1 MKIRWICAVLCG
13 LILSGATGVA
23 QAQIAAPVLR
33 DVVVDG
39 SLDEWPDHLEK
50 YPIRNHSGVYGA
62 TDIDD
67 VDLSTSDDLSPSFR
81 VGFDP
86 DENLLYVGVEV
97 RDDYLKVGN
106 DSRNTDACEVYVYGG
121 ARGDKRKLSNPL
133 QYVMVPG
140 GGSYGGQGNP
150 SLMGGEIGRTRTQG
164 AYSRKGDFTV
174 YEWAIEVF
182 EKFPKSTVDL
192 RSGIV
197 VGFDVVVV
205 DEDHWGT
212 AAWVSWGPSVA
223 DKSGSPGRI
232 GRLKLLDESGNW
244 SAVAPPDMEQFDR
257 DMDQFGEDM
266 GKFGEDMGRF
276 GQEIA
281 RLATGA
287 AALGL
292 EEAARELEREGLRE
306 GADLREARQ
315 ALEAARHQLEAERHQ
330 LEEMRHRS
338 WGGMQSGVK
347 EDIAECIGAG
357 FIILTIGL
365 AIGLVVFIAR
375 RGNKQ
380 PVQAEILDELAE
392 RLETIEQ
399 RLTDTQDVMIALN
412 EKYDRMEGGSRN

>member
-1 MKIRWICAVLCG
+1 MKVRWICAALCG
-13 LILSGATGVA
+13 LIISGATGVA

-39 SLDEWPDHLEK
+39 SLDEWPDDIER
-50 YPIRNHSGVYGA
+50 YSIRNHSGVYGS

-67 VDLSTSDDLSPSFR
+67 VDLGTSVDLNPSFR
-81 VGFDP
+81 MGYDP
-86 DENLLYVGVEV
+86 DENLIYLGVEV
-97 RDDYLKVGN
+97 RDDDLIVGN
-106 DSRNTDACEVYVYGG
+106 DSRGTDACEVYVYGG
-121 ARGDKRKLSNPL
+121 DRNHERKLSNPL

-140 GGSYGGQGNP
+140 GGSYSGQGNP
-150 SLMGGEIGRTRTQG
+150 SLAWFEIGRTRTQG
-164 AYSRKGDFTV
+164 AYSRRGDVTV

-182 EKFPKSTVDL
+182 GEFPQPVALEPGKT
-192 RSGIV
+192 I
-197 VGFDVVVV
+197 GFDVVVV
-205 DEDHWGT
+205 DKDEWGN
-212 AAWVSWGPSVA
+212 AAWVSWGPSIA
-223 DKSGSPGRI
+223 EKSGSPARI

-244 SAVAPPDMEQFDR
+244 SAVAPPDMEHFDR
-257 DMDQFGEDM
+257 DME
-266 GKFGEDMGRF
+266 KFGEDMGQL

-330 LEEMRHRS
+330 LENMRHGSRERID
-338 WGGMQSGVK
+338 SGVI
-347 EDIAECIGAG
+347 EDIVDIVGAA

-365 AIGLVVFIAR
+365 TIGLLVLLVR
-375 RGNKQ
+375 RGRKH

-399 RLTDTQDVMIALN
+399 RLADTQEVMVALN
-412 EKYDRMEGGSRN
+412 EKYDRMEGGSRG